1 MKMFAKTVL
10 VTTLALSSVQ
20 ALAERPSFNYLEG
33 GYVRHRLDN
42 GCVQDGIGIGGSAE
56 ISDRIFVAGS
66 YSDVNDDNKKDP
78 EGCGSSLLRAGAG
91 IYGDFSDSA
100 SFYGS
105 VYGLQFKP
113 DGSDDSDSGWA
124 LQAGFRSFLTNEV
137 ELGAL
142 VGLHDVGPVN
152 EVYVAVNGI
161 YWFSD
166 QLGAYIEA
174 SASDESTKGLG
185 LGVRFN
191 F

>member
-1 MKMFAKTVL
+1 MKMIAKTVL
-10 VTTLALSSVQ
+10 ATALAVSTLD
-20 ALAERPSFNYLEG
+20 ALAERPSFNFLEG
-33 GYVRHRLDN
+33 GYVRHRIDN

-56 ISDRIFVAGS
+56 ISDRIFVAGN
-66 YSDVNDDNKKDP
+66 YSDVSDDNDNDNKD
-78 EGCGSSLLRAGAG
+78 CGSSMLRAGAG

-113 DGSDDSDSGWA
+113 DGADDSDTGWA
-124 LQAGFRSFLTNEV
+124 LQAGFRSFITREF

-142 VGLHDVGPVN
+142 VGLQDVGPVN
-152 EVYVAVNGI
+152 EVYISVNGI

-166 QLGAYIEA
+166 QLGAYLEA